1 MAELLRIGMIGA
13 GSAAARIHAPGF
25 ALCPGVEISAVYD
38 PDSEAAMRLGA
49 RRVYESAEDLLADED
64 VDAVVIATP
73 NHLHK
78 EVALKAAAAKKHIL
92 CEKPLALN
100 ARDGREMAAAAE
112 SAGIVHMTAFTYR
125 FTPALQ
131 YLKHLVDS
139 GALGRLRTV
148 RAAYQMAMASHLHG
162 WRSLRSLAG
171 SGVLADVGSHLI
183 HAALFVAGD
192 IASLTATK
200 RRFRTDPDS
209 DVEDWIAFL
218 AEFSSGAS
226 GTFEISRVCPGR
238 GAGMSEEILIELYG
252 EAGSALFLVQDPWAL
267 RVALGEKAADPSVS
281 LER

>member
-1 MAELLRIGMIGA
+1 
-13 GSAAARIHAPGF
+13 
-25 ALCPGVEISAVYD
+25 
-38 PDSEAAMRLGA
+38 
-49 RRVYESAEDLLADED
+49 
-64 VDAVVIATP
+64 
-73 NHLHK
+73 
-78 EVALKAAAAKKHIL
+78 
-92 CEKPLALN
+92 
-100 ARDGREMAAAAE
+100 MAAAAE
-112 SAGIVHMTAFTYR
+112 SAGVVHMTAFTYR

-281 LER
+281 LERQEIPVEFLKIPGSPRDVNADNPRWGYRYDQAWQFVESVRLGKSRAPTFADGAKCMVVLDAALASSESRTWIQVHE